1 MLRSVNL
8 DFLCIF
14 SVTLWSKGIYVSS
27 SWGKNDNYWKRKWC
41 CKSFLIKNIYL
52 QNPLKRKINW
62 RDESSHLTP
71 EWYARS
77 PSWGRAL
84 CAWVM
89 DGRGD
94 CDFDGEDICSR
105 QEAAVWLRVDTWE
118 KLELSVT
125 SGHGTRHSEH
135 GGSREGFSGSP
146 PHVPWRSQGW
156 NMALTKV
163 HASHG
168 DGLGAGAL
176 RDPSSQWAWS
186 RPGRGLKPSHQL
198 QRSL

>member
-1 MLRSVNL
+1 MWIL
-8 DFLCIF
+8 IF
-14 SVTLWSKGIYVSS
+14 FVFFQLPYEVKGFMCLAV
-27 SWGKNDNYWKRKWC
+27 GENDNYWKRKWC

-62 RDESSHLTP
+62 PDESPHIPP
-71 EWYARS
+71 EWYAPS

-94 CDFDGEDICSR
+94 CDFGGEDIHSR
-105 QEAAVWLRVDTWE
+105 QGEAVWLRVDTGE

-125 SGHGTRHSEH
+125 SGPGTRHSEH

-146 PHVPWRSQGW
+146 PCVPWRSWGW
-156 NMALTKV
+156 NTALTKV
-163 HASHG
+163 HASHS
-168 DGLGAGAL
+168 DALGAGAL
-176 RDPSSQWAWS
+176 GDPS
-186 RPGRGLKPSHQL
+186 
-198 QRSL
+198 